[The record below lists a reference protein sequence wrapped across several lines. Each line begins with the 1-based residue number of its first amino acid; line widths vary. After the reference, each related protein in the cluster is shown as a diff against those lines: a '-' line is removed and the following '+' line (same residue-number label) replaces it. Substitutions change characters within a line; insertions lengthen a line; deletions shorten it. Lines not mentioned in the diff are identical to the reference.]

1 MFGNGN
7 VMKIWQVKQVAES
20 GKYIDVRFSTSKKN
34 QDGTY
39 DVDSHGFCRFIGAD
53 AVGDILNLVPDARNR
68 LVDFDDKDQP
78 RSAAPSIVPSRV
90 GFSNHYDKEK
100 NKEYYNLY
108 VFAFESADAYF
119 GRGGGKS
126 SAQPRT
132 NNGDRVAR
140 SNDGGDNKPMGFMNI
155 PDGIDEELPFN

>member
-7 VMKIWQVKQVAES
+7 VMRVWQVKQVSES

-34 QDGTY
+34 ADGNY
-39 DVDSHGFCRFIGAD
+39 EVDSSGFCRLIGAD
-53 AVGDILNLVPDARNR
+53 AVGAILDLVPDARNR

-100 NKEYYNLY
+100 KREYYNLY
-108 VFAFESADAYF
+108 VFAFETADAYF
-119 GRGGGKS
+119 GNGGRS
-126 SAQPRT
+126 SGQPRT

-140 SNDGGDNKPMGFMNI
+140 HNDGGDSKPMDFMNI
-155 PDGIDEELPFN
+155 PNGIDEELPFN